1 MISFSLLQQDLSFF
15 FLGGFR
21 EASDLLFNFAI
32 DLNGVEAK
40 WHRVYMFCYD
50 FPFTALLLLG
60 LIQESLSIC

>member
-40 WHRVYMFCYD
+40 WHRLYMFCYD

-60 LIQESLSIC
+60 LIQESLNTC